1 MPDIESTPII
11 VGKELEGAR
20 DHLNGQASHIMDEL
34 HALRGRIQ
42 SLIDTWN
49 AQSATEYQE
58 RMHEWDLA
66 AVGLFGSEG
75 EGGVLGEIAAAM
87 HVNWGNYVGAEEA
100 NIKTWAS
107 TH

>member
-1 MPDIESTPII
+1 MPDIESTPIR
-11 VGKELEGAR
+11 VGVELEGVGPY
-20 DHLNGQASHIMDEL
+20 LNGQAAHIMGEL
-34 HALRGRIQ
+34 HALRNRIQ

-49 AQSATEYQE
+49 AQSATRYQE
-58 RMHEWDLA
+58 RVHEWDMA

-87 HVNWGNYVGAEEA
+87 RVNWGNYVGAEEA
-100 NIKTWAS
+100 NIKTWSA